1 VRITKR
7 SWRKFGGLRNSRN
20 YRVQR
25 GGRWYYYNSE
35 GGIDEQYRLFMA
47 VLKHGGAEG
56 GQDDRAKTD

>member
-1 VRITKR
+1 
-7 SWRKFGGLRNSRN
+7 LRNSRN